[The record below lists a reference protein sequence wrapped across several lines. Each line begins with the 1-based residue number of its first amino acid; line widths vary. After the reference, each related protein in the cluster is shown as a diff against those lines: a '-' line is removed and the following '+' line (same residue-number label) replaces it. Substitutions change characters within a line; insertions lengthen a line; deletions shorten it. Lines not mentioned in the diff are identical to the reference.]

1 MIEVT
6 RGFRRRF
13 SSLKTTGCVISGP
26 GILLLS
32 TGIVDDARTK
42 GFCQAF
48 EIGRG
53 KLKLVNPVGGGVG
66 GVIVVVVA
74 VVNHYPGTI
83 INGDVQETIRI
94 LEKKK
99 QKLRGNF
106 LCKSD
111 SCKQNTGEGGDW
123 REFQLPF
130 FTVHPPQDIRT
141 KRGEHREGSGEKSLL
156 RIITYFRYCLIVL
169 SRFPLV
175 TRVHVQNKK
184 KTSLRLRTHKIWT
197 ILRTG
202 TTNQI
207 EKR

>member
-53 KLKLVNPVGGGVG
+53 KLKLVNPVGGGVRGTVRGGVG

-83 INGDVQETIRI
+83 INGDVQ
-94 LEKKK
+94 
-99 QKLRGNF
+99 
-106 LCKSD
+106 
-111 SCKQNTGEGGDW
+111 
-123 REFQLPF
+123 
-130 FTVHPPQDIRT
+130 
-141 KRGEHREGSGEKSLL
+141 
-156 RIITYFRYCLIVL
+156 
-169 SRFPLV
+169 
-175 TRVHVQNKK
+175 
-184 KTSLRLRTHKIWT
+184 
-197 ILRTG
+197 
-202 TTNQI
+202 
-207 EKR
+207 